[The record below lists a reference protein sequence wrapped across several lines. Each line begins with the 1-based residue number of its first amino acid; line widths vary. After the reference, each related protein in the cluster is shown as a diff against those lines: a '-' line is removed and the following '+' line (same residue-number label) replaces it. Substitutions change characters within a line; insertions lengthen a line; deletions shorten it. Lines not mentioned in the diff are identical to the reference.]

1 MSGNPRRLAIVLAGG
16 GARGAYEVGVLSFLF
31 DELRLLRGR
40 PIHVDIICG
49 TSVGAINSAFLA
61 AHLEDS
67 QGGVKRLVELWSE
80 LELDRVLGFG
90 WRQAT
95 ALASMFS
102 SGRTTGLVDVAPMA
116 QLISKRVPWGQ
127 IGRTMRAGQ
136 LRALCITCTEV
147 YSGRTVLFMQTAPN
161 TSLPTHAPP
170 RTLIRSERIGPQH
183 VLASASIPLL
193 FPAVRVGKQL
203 YMDGGLRHNTPI
215 APALR
220 LGATHVFVVGT
231 SRQVSGVLPERT
243 EKEPTTAFVL
253 GKIMNALL
261 LDHLDNDLG
270 QVALV
275 NDLLKSGEAAYGEDF
290 PERLNQAA
298 AARGGR
304 VVQPAETLIV
314 RPSVALG
321 ALGGEYLRK
330 NKIKTGSAMTRRLL
344 GWLDSG
350 SEADLAS
357 YILFDGGYAR
367 ELIELGR
374 ADARAQ
380 RQRILDFLETVDD
393 GTPPPP
399 VSTRD
404 WSFPPP
410 VVG

>member
-1 MSGNPRRLAIVLAGG
+1 MSGRPHRLALVLSGG
-16 GARGAYEVGVLSFLF
+16 GARGAYEVGVLSYVF
-31 DELRLLRGR
+31 DELRRLRSRPLLLD
-40 PIHVDIICG
+40 VICG
-49 TSVGAINSAFLA
+49 TSVGAVNSAFLA
-61 AHLEDS
+61 AHLDDARF
-67 QGGVKRLVELWSE
+67 GVDRLVELWAN

-90 WRQAT
+90 WRQAR
-95 ALASMFS
+95 ALAGVFRH
-102 SGRTTGLVDVAPMA
+102 GGITGLVDVTPLA
-116 QLISKRVPWGQ
+116 QLIGREIPWPR
-127 IGRTMRAGQ
+127 IGRNLRAGQ
-136 LRALCITCTEV
+136 LRALSITCTEV
-147 YSGRTVLFMQTAPN
+147 YSGRTVLFMQTAPS

-231 SRQVSGVLPERT
+231 SRAMRGVLPDQST
-243 EKEPTTAFVL
+243 AEPTTAFVV

-270 QVALV
+270 QVTLV
-275 NDLLKSGEAAYGEDF
+275 NDLLASGEAAFGDDF
-290 PERLNQAA
+290 ATRLNQAA
-298 AARGGR
+298 ATRGGR
-304 VVQPAETLIV
+304 VVQPAELLIV

-321 ALGGEYLRK
+321 AIGGEYLRK
-330 NKIKTGSAMTRRLL
+330 NRIRTNSALTRRLI

-357 YILFDGGYAR
+357 YLLFDGGYAR

-380 RQRILDFLETVDD
+380 RDRILDFLEQLGD
-393 GTPPPP
+393 GTIPPPADP
-399 VSTRD
+399 GD
-404 WSFPPP
+404 WSFTPPA
-410 VVG
+410 VG